1 MEERSL
7 QRTKTHLILKHCEY
21 FFQNINILGALLTW
35 EIGEACVS
43 PFIPVSLVCYVCI
56 RGDEMIFD
64 IKILKNMKIQ
74 PLISVLRCCPISQK
88 RLSH

>member
-1 MEERSL
+1 MRVEAVVGGAKSTENQDTPNLETLR
-7 QRTKTHLILKHCEY
+7 I
-21 FFQNINILGALLTW
+21 FFQNINILKALLTW

-64 IKILKNMKIQ
+64 I
-74 PLISVLRCCPISQK
+74 
-88 RLSH
+88 